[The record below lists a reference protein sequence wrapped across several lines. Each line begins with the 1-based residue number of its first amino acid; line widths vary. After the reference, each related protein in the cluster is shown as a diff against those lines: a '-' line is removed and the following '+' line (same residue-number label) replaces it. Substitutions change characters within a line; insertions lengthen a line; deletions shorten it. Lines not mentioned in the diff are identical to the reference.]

1 MSNDDLK
8 ESARII
14 NVSVT
19 PAASKS
25 EVAGVMEDG
34 TLKVRVTA
42 PPERG
47 KANEHVREVL
57 AAHFSVP
64 KSCIEVVR
72 GATSRRK
79 QIRIADI
86 PPRLSRIRQ

>member
-1 MSNDDLK
+1 MPSF

-14 NVSVT
+14 NINVV
-19 PAASKS
+19 PGAAKN

-47 KANEHVREVL
+47 KANEQVREIL

-64 KSCIEVVR
+64 MSCVEIVR

-79 QIRIADI
+79 QIRIVQ
-86 PPRLSRIRQ
+86 SRR